1 MEERY
6 AFTAEWYDPNAAL
19 IRRYLLNY
27 YPSDNTCEMVDLK
40 SRKLFLKR
48 SPCERVTL
56 KDLFIGAVVNIHSRQ
71 LNITQYGDEF
81 TEKKLKSKKE
91 QTLGIIKPD
100 CSSSKVG
107 QILDRVTREGFLIS
121 QARMV
126 QLSQKEAQEFYAE
139 HIGKPFFERLVGF
152 MTEGPV
158 VAFEIT
164 GEDAVP
170 RWRHVLGPTD
180 SSVARHEAP
189 GSLRAQFG
197 TDKTRNACHGSD
209 SQASAEREIT
219 FFFGGAGGGGGAGF
233 AGAGKPR
240 GRTPAK
246 LVNSTLGIVKPHA
259 VLDGLAGQIIEG
271 ITSAG
276 LSVTG
281 LQLHYMNKANA
292 EEFLEVYKGV
302 VAEYAGMVEE
312 LCSGPCVALEISGG
326 GGAAE
331 TSAHA
336 IFRELVGP
344 LDPEIA
350 RTLRPNTLRARFGRD
365 KVRNALHCTDLPDDA
380 SLEVEY
386 FFRILDS

>member
-27 YPSDNTCEMVDLK
+27 YPSDNACEMVDLK

-48 SPCERVTL
+48 SPCEHVTL

-81 TEKKLKSKKE
+81 TERKLKSTKE
-91 QTLGIIKPD
+91 KTLGIIKPD
-100 CSSSKVG
+100 CSAGKVG
-107 QILDRVTREGFLIS
+107 QIWDRVAREGFLIS

-126 QLSQKEAQEFYAE
+126 QLSQEEAREFYAE
-139 HIGKPFFERLVGF
+139 HRGKPFFENLVGF

-164 GEDAVP
+164 GEDAVA

-180 SSVARHEAP
+180 SSVARQEAP

-209 SQASAEREIT
+209 SQTSAEREIT
-219 FFFGGAGGGGGAGF
+219 FFFGGAGVGGTGTAS
-233 AGAGKPR
+233 AGKPR

-259 VLDGLAGQIIEG
+259 VLDGLAGKIIAE

-276 LSVTG
+276 LSVTA
-281 LQLHYMNKANA
+281 LQLHHVSKANA

-302 VAEYAGMVEE
+302 VAEYTGMVEE
-312 LCSGPCVALEISGG
+312 LCSGPCVAMEISAGG
-326 GGAAE
+326 GVAGE
-331 TSAHA
+331 KGVHA
-336 IFRELVGP
+336 TFRELVGP

-350 RTLRPNTLRARFGRD
+350 RTLRPNTLRAKFGRD
-365 KVRNALHCTDLPDDA
+365 KVKNALHCTDLPDDA

>member
-197 TDKTRNACHGSD
+197 TDKTRNALS
-209 SQASAEREIT
+209 R
-219 FFFGGAGGGGGAGF
+219 
-233 AGAGKPR
+233 
-240 GRTPAK
+240 
-246 LVNSTLGIVKPHA
+246 TLGIVKPHA

-336 IFRELVGP
+336 TFRELVGP